1 MRSKAKSAFG
11 GKKYLLICLL
21 LLVFGVIGFAQ
32 DPPAGRDPAPRD
44 KFKIEDFVLARILPS
59 KTVIFVGD
67 RFELRLEIIYLKDV
81 GIQILAEELE
91 KDSLAAFLP
100 DSMVLEKAEISQPV
114 PWNEYWSKIE
124 AVYTLFYPEKKHS
137 AGILFFPADSKPLK
151 IRFKWIDEEDK
162 NIQENVEIY
171 EVNVRPG
178 QFILGVRSMLTDTS
192 ASPRDYKLFSGN
204 FSLKYWSGLLGGLIL
219 IIFGLS
225 IPIKITISLV
235 KNKLARKKQLS
246 IKVLLKNDYRKL
258 QALRKISDLME
269 FGDSFCSV
277 LRSIIGIKTGL
288 KTKSMTVAE
297 IKEKMMI
304 SSESSAL
311 AELLRLLE
319 KYEDCRYNPLVTA
332 MPGTKDNDLNSAE
345 NIVARWMRKKW
356 KN

>member
-1 MRSKAKSAFG
+1 MRSK
-11 GKKYLLICLL
+11 LICLL
-21 LLVFGVIGFAQ
+21 LLVFGLIGFAQ

-81 GIQILAEELE
+81 GIQILTEELE

-124 AVYTLFYPEKKHS
+124 AVYTLFYPEKKHNT
-137 AGILFFPADSKPLK
+137 GILFFPADSKPLK

-192 ASPRDYKLFSGN
+192 TSPRDYKLFSGN
-204 FSLKYWSGLLGGLIL
+204 FFLKYWGGLLGGLIL

-225 IPIKITISLV
+225 IPIKMAISLV
-235 KNKLARKKQLS
+235 KNKLTQKKQLS
-246 IKVLLKNDYRKL
+246 IKARLKNDYRKL
-258 QALRKISDLME
+258 QVLRKISDLKE
-269 FGDSFCSV
+269 FSDSFCSA

-288 KTKSMTVAE
+288 KTESMTVAE
-297 IKEKMMI
+297 IKERMVI
-304 SSESSAL
+304 APENSAL
-311 AELLRLLE
+311 ADLFRLLE
-319 KYEDCRYNPLVTA
+319 EYEDYRYNPETT
-332 MPGTKDNDLNSAE
+332 PIQGTKEEDLNTAE
-345 NIVARWMRKKW
+345 KIAVNWIHPRHKKFKRLFKRWI
-356 KN
+356 N